1 MNADHAFRQAITAD
15 PEDDGL
21 RLVYADWLE
30 EHGDVRGEYL
40 RLECALATM
49 LGDGDQYAATEAR
62 LDILRESIDPSW
74 LDEVGKLYDVML
86 TAVEKVHGVNVMRNV
101 REVMGTGIPEA
112 MALVQGLVD
121 SSIPCVIL
129 RRVSWRDAQEA
140 RRMLLAH
147 WTGRPSPVDMARVKL
162 VISTSPGPRAYLR
175 T

>member
-21 RLVYADWLE
+21 RLVYADWPE

-49 LGDGDQYAATEAR
+49 LGEGDQYAATEAR
-62 LDILRESIDPSW
+62 LAVLRMSIDPSW

-86 TAVEKVHGVNVMRNV
+86 VAVEAYHLVPVIRNV
-101 REVMGTGIPEA
+101 REVMRTGIPEA
-112 MALVQGLVD
+112 MALVNALVQ
-121 SSIPCVIL
+121 SSIPYAVL
-129 RRVSWRDAQEA
+129 RRVSWQDAEEA
-140 RRMLLAH
+140 KKLLLAH
-147 WTGRPSPVDMARVKL
+147 WTGRPSPVDMATVKL